1 MYFSS
6 KMLQAVK
13 EIFEVSWYT
22 LSIKLVFFL
31 VTKKKTNKPQW
42 MHIERDKINTV
53 KCEKVDAN
61 RNLEND

>member
-22 LSIKLVFFL
+22 LSIKLVFL
-31 VTKKKTNKPQW
+31 VTKKKKKNQW
-42 MHIERDKINTV
+42 IHIERDKLKRV
-53 KCEKVDAN
+53 KYEKVDAN

>member
-22 LSIKLVFFL
+22 LSIKLVFL
-31 VTKKKTNKPQW
+31 VKKKKKKTSGY
-42 MHIERDKINTV
+42 T
-53 KCEKVDAN
+53 
-61 RNLEND
+61 

>member
-22 LSIKLVFFL
+22 LSIKLVFL
-31 VTKKKTNKPQW
+31 VTKKKTQW
-42 MHIERDKINTV
+42 IHIERDKLKRV
-53 KCEKVDAN
+53 KYEKVDAN

>member
-6 KMLQAVK
+6 KMLQVVK

-31 VTKKKTNKPQW
+31 VTKKKKKNHSGYT
-42 MHIERDKINTV
+42 ERDKIKTV
-53 KCEKVDAN
+53 KCENVDAN

>member
-22 LSIKLVFFL
+22 LSIKLVFL
-31 VTKKKTNKPQW
+31 VTKKKKKNQW
-42 MHIERDKINTV
+42 IHIERDKLKRV
-53 KCEKVDAN
+53 KYEKVDAN
-61 RNLEND
+61 RIL